1 MTTSL
6 QDEATLGLARED
18 VSRALDNVRLE
29 GDTGQLP
36 MDTRRALV
44 QLLRG
49 PAIDIKRHPNL
60 WKVLLRDQVVLTS
73 RMHELFLDLVVDT
86 SQGVGFTRQ
95 MTSEEADIPILLR
108 KKNLTF
114 LESVLVLHLRQR
126 ITQADAEDER
136 AVLSTQEMLET
147 LQVFEQS
154 ANTDEAKFHR
164 ACAAAIERMKKLG
177 ILHKLGTEERY
188 EVSPTLKMRVSA
200 DAVPALTRA
209 YLHPTKSPGPGPA
222 DTDEEAVAA

>member
-86 SQGVGFTRQ
+86 RQ
-95 MTSEEADIPILLR
+95 
-108 KKNLTF
+108 
-114 LESVLVLHLRQR
+114 
-126 ITQADAEDER
+126 
-136 AVLSTQEMLET
+136 
-147 LQVFEQS
+147 
-154 ANTDEAKFHR
+154 
-164 ACAAAIERMKKLG
+164 
-177 ILHKLGTEERY
+177 
-188 EVSPTLKMRVSA
+188 
-200 DAVPALTRA
+200 
-209 YLHPTKSPGPGPA
+209 
-222 DTDEEAVAA
+222 